1 MRFAGTCCAVTY
13 KFIYI
18 YIWLIK
24 YIYLYVDTLSA
35 NNPSISLPAFVGPVL
50 FVAGKVFVHCVQPVT
65 VTYTLRDTYIHT
77 IGFFVQN
84 KFINLRFAHFDLKRF
99 LCSPSLGRSFN
110 APNIEAMGGQSLD
123 LK

>member
-1 MRFAGTCCAVTY
+1 MVN
-13 KFIYI
+13 KEYI
-18 YIWLIK
+18 YI